1 MSISPI
7 FYLPPQVEA
16 DTSTYNRFCDT
27 IGFEIVKKANDE
39 KDEHAIE
46 GVSAGLFFS
55 LLLNV
60 VMVLDKQEKA
70 FRIIQRECPLKE

>member
-1 MSISPI
+1 
-7 FYLPPQVEA
+7 LKR
-16 DTSTYNRFCDT
+16 TLNTYNRFCDT

-39 KDEHAIE
+39 KDEHSIG

-70 FRIIQRECPLKE
+70 FRIVQRVCPLQE